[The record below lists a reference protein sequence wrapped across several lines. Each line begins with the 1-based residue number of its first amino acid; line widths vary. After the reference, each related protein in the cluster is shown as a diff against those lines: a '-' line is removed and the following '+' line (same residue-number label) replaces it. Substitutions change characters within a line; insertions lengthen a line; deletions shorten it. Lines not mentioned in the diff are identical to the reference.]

1 MNSLHNPRKGRTR
14 SRSRA
19 KNGRIEKEWC
29 SKQALS
35 PPTKNILLWRRLFR
49 EIPAGHVDQHHN
61 QVEANIPEL
70 GGMVLA
76 SLKEIIELNSLVAAF
91 RRSTLVVHQ
100 MPLIAFPRWGGIET
114 NVGLHGIA
122 QVLPYVAE
130 EHGESQVQIPLLF
143 NGHWKPRDTAERAAI
158 QNRHPSADRDRN
170 RNTSIHG
177 RNPNRQSN
185 LAGGSIDYSRS

>member
-114 NVGLHGIA
+114 NIGLHGNSTGSAIC
-122 QVLPYVAE
+122 
-130 EHGESQVQIPLLF
+130 G
-143 NGHWKPRDTAERAAI
+143 GRAWGVTGTDSVVI
-158 QNRHPSADRDRN
+158 QRTLEA
-170 RNTSIHG
+170 
-177 RNPNRQSN
+177 
-185 LAGGSIDYSRS
+185 A